1 MTDEKAQTKPSAAP
15 GRARYDA
22 LVVGGGIAGME
33 SAISLG
39 DMGYRVLLVEKEPS
53 VGGKMILL
61 SKVFPTLDCASCIS
75 TPKMA
80 LAASHP
86 NIDLRVYSEVRDL
99 RRNADGTFAATVVR
113 KPTFVDFEK
122 CTGCQDCEKV
132 CSVTVP
138 DEFNFDL
145 VSRRAA
151 NIAFPQAVPKKAVI
165 TREGTSPC
173 TYACPVGI
181 KANGYISLARRGDF
195 EKAFN
200 LILEDAP
207 LVASLGRACYAPCQP
222 ECTREK
228 IGDAPHIKLLKRFIA
243 DWYYERHPEPEHGPP
258 AEKSGKRVAIV
269 GSGPA
274 GLSAAYFLAKRGH
287 EAVVFEGEAKAGGM
301 LRSGLPPY
309 RLPKEAVDR
318 DIKNVTALG
327 VEIRTGAKVESI
339 AALRA
344 QGFDAVFMSVGAPL
358 PKKLRIEGEDNPAVM
373 SGIALLAEASLGTKV
388 DLSGKRAIVIGGGNV
403 AIDVART
410 ARRLGASNVRLVCLE
425 KRREMPA
432 AEEEIRDALAE
443 GIEFRNGLGPK
454 RIVVAGGR
462 VTGVETVR
470 CVSVFDRDGR
480 FAPRFNERALK
491 TLPADIVFV
500 AIGQVSPTAAFAA
513 DGLALNPNTTI
524 RVDPR
529 TLETSVAGVFA
540 GGESVTG
547 PSMIVRAMGQ
557 GKRAAFYID
566 RRLRGETLEGVEFE
580 PALPAVDKDAVLGRQ
595 TVYPSIRVEKRELSP
610 THRVLNFS
618 EVQEP
623 LTEEEVLASASNCLN
638 CGICSEC
645 QQCRIVCP
653 AAAVDFGMREVE
665 EAVEAGVVVVST
677 GFRLFP
683 AELMERFGF
692 GEHRNV
698 ITAMQMDRLVAPTRP
713 YNHVLRP
720 SDGKVPG
727 NIAYVLCAGSR
738 DHTVDN
744 PICSRVC
751 CMYSVKQAQL
761 LLGALPVA
769 DLTLYYID
777 IRAFGKGYEEFYE
790 QTRGMG
796 VRFVKGKIAKITERE
811 NGNLLVR
818 YEDIDGGGAVREAEH
833 DLVVLS
839 VGMLP
844 NPDAL
849 RLFADERIEADD
861 TLFVREPEEHV
872 NPGRTSIEGV
882 FAAGTATGP
891 MDIPDSILHAGAA
904 AAQAASYLER
914 SKRRRG
920 AASSAG
926 EAPERR

>member
-1 MTDEKAQTKPSAAP
+1 MAGPADKAARDEAPAA
-15 GRARYDA
+15 GRYDA
-22 LVVGGGIAGME
+22 LVIGGGIAGME

-39 DMGYRVLLVEKEPS
+39 DMGHRVLLVEKEPS
-53 VGGKMILL
+53 IGGKMILL

-86 NIDLRVYSEVRDL
+86 NIDLRVYSEVKEI
-99 RRNADGTFAATVVR
+99 RRNADGTFAATVIR
-113 KPTFVDFEK
+113 KPTYVDFEK

-138 DEFNFDL
+138 DEFNFEL

-173 TYACPVGI
+173 TYACPAGI

-195 EKAFN
+195 EQAFD
-200 LILEDAP
+200 LIMEDAP
-207 LVASLGRACYAPCQP
+207 LVGSLGRACYAPCQP
-222 ECTREK
+222 ECTRER

-243 DWYYERHPEPEHGPP
+243 DWYYERHPEPAYGPP
-258 AEKSGKRVAIV
+258 AERSGKRVAVI
-269 GSGPA
+269 GSGPS
-274 GLSAAYFLAKRGH
+274 GLAAAYFLAKKGH
-287 EAVVFEGEAKAGGM
+287 DVVIFESEAKPGGM

-309 RLPKEAVDR
+309 RLPKEVLDR

-327 VEIRTGAKVESI
+327 VEIRTGAKIES
-339 AALRA
+339 LTKLLND
-344 QGFDAVFMSVGAPL
+344 GCDAVFVSVGAPI
-358 PKKLRIEGEDNPAVM
+358 PKKLRVEGEDNPAVM
-373 SGIALLAEASLGTKV
+373 SGIALLAEVSLGTKV
-388 DLSGKRAIVIGGGNV
+388 DLRDKRVLVIGGGNV
-403 AIDVART
+403 AMDVART

-443 GIEFRNGLGPK
+443 GVELRPGLGPR
-454 RIVVAGGR
+454 RIVVSNGR
-462 VTGVETVR
+462 VTGVETVQ

-480 FAPRFNERALK
+480 FSPKFNERAAK
-491 TLPADIVFV
+491 VLPADVVFV

-513 DGLALNPNTTI
+513 AGLALNPNTTI
-524 RVDPR
+524 QADPR
-529 TLETSVAGVFA
+529 TLETNIAGVFA
-540 GGESVTG
+540 GGEAVTG
-547 PSMIVRAMGQ
+547 PSMIVKAMEH

-566 RRLRGETLEGVEFE
+566 RRLRGEPLDGVGFE
-580 PALPAVDKDAVLGRQ
+580 PVLPAADKDAVLARE
-595 TVYPSIRVEKRELSP
+595 VSYPAARVEKRELP
-610 THRVLNFS
+610 AAHRVLDFA

-623 LTEEEVLASASNCLN
+623 LTEEEALASASNCLN

-653 AAAVDFGMREVE
+653 AGAVDFDMRAVE
-665 EAVEAGVVVVST
+665 EEIEADAVVVST

-683 AELMERFGF
+683 AELMDRYGF
-692 GEHRNV
+692 GAYANV

-720 SDGKVPG
+720 SDGKVP
-727 NIAYVLCAGSR
+727 NDIAYVFCAGSR
-738 DHTVDN
+738 DRTVDN

-751 CMYSVKQAQL
+751 CMYSIKQAQL

-769 DLTLYYID
+769 DITMYFID
-777 IRAFGKGYEEFYE
+777 IRAFGKGYDEFYE

-796 VRFVKGKIAKITERE
+796 VRFVKGKVAKITERE
-811 NGNLLVR
+811 NGNLLLR
-818 YEDIDGGGAVREAEH
+818 YEDIDAGGAVREAEH

-849 RLFADERIEADD
+849 RLFSGERLEPDGM
-861 TLFVREPEEHV
+861 LFVREPEEHV

-882 FAAGTATGP
+882 FAAGTAAGP

-904 AAQAASYLER
+904 AAQAASHIER
-914 SKRRRG
+914 SRTRRG
-920 AASSAG
+920 AGVSAEEG
-926 EAPERR
+926 ATRR